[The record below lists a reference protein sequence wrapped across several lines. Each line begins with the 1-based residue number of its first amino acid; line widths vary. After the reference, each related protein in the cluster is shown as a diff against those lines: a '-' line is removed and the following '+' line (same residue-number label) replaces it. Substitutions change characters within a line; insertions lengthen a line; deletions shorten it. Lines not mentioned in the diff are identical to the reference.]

1 MCLGVLVMVTALA
14 GESPVMYRWTGAD
27 GVIHFSDR
35 PPPDQSAQIVKP
47 DPTLLIGVPPT
58 PKAREYQAPPPRRK
72 QRRKP
77 ADGKNAERCH
87 KVLERIDTLNSRMRA
102 GYNAKQGER
111 MRDQL
116 REYKKD
122 RLKWCLG
129 RGK

>member
-1 MCLGVLVMVTALA
+1 MCLGVAAMVSALA
-14 GESPVMYRWTGAD
+14 GETPVMYRWTDAD

-58 PKAREYQAPPPRRK
+58 PKAGKYQAPPPRRK
-72 QRRKP
+72 QRGKT
-77 ADGKNAERCH
+77 ADKKDAERCQTT
-87 KVLERIDTLNSRMRA
+87 LERINTLNSRMRA

-122 RLKWCLG
+122 RLKWCMG
-129 RGK
+129 RGR